1 MKQPTISFIIP
12 TLGREDG
19 LKRCIDSIDYINYP
33 RELMEMC
40 VLYGEEKTV
49 PEKVEEGVYRTTGD
63 YLVFASNDIEFTR
76 ESINEA
82 LKIDKSLVAFNTGNP
97 KGSGGEC
104 EHFII
109 RRDFLPK
116 IGGQIFDTDF
126 WHCGADNLL
135 QAKAEK
141 LNEFGIAEKAIVHHY
156 HFSKGAPKDEVYQK
170 GWSHV
175 EEDRALLA
183 KKLAELQ

>member
-1 MKQPTISFIIP
+1 MKQPTISFLIP

-19 LKRCIDSIDYINYP
+19 LKRCIDSIDCINYP
-33 RELMEMC
+33 RELMEVC
-40 VLYGEEKTV
+40 VLYGEEQTV
-49 PEKVEEGVYRTTGD
+49 PEKVAEGVSKTTGE
-63 YLVFASNDIEFTR
+63 YIIFAANDTEFTP

-82 LKIDKSLVAFNTGNP
+82 LKIDKALVAFNTGNQ

-109 RRDFLPK
+109 RRDFLPR
-116 IGGQIFDTDF
+116 IGGEIFDTDF
-126 WHCGADNLL
+126 WHCGVDNLL

-141 LNEFGIAEKAIVHHY
+141 LKEFAVAESAIVNHY
-156 HFSKGAPKDEVYQK
+156 HFSKGTPKDEVYEK

-175 EEDRALLA
+175 EEDRALLE
-183 KKLAELQ
+183 KKLKELK